1 MSPLPPIHKPLLCY
15 VTDRRGLAD
24 APELARKRQLEM
36 IEEAAAAGVDWIQ
49 IREKDLS
56 GRELT
61 EFAREALGHAAG
73 RCAVLINDRLD
84 VACAMNANGVHLGE
98 QGLPVEEAKRLL
110 AERYA
115 GREFLAGVSAHSL
128 QGALRA
134 AEAGADYVIFGPVYA
149 TPSKASFGQ
158 PQGLPR
164 LRKVCERVTI
174 PVLAI
179 GGITLENARECL
191 EEGAQGIAAIRLFQ
205 EGSDLHATVREL
217 RGRT

>member
-1 MSPLPPIHKPLLCY
+1 
-15 VTDRRGLAD
+15 
-24 APELARKRQLEM
+24 M

-61 EFAREALGHAAG
+61 ELAREALGRAAG

-84 VACAMNANGVHLGE
+84 VACAMKANGVHLGE

-110 AERYA
+110 GERYA

-158 PQGLPR
+158 PQGLRR
-164 LRKVCERVTI
+164 LREACERVTI

-179 GGITLENARECL
+179 GGITLENARECIAA
-191 EEGAQGIAAIRLFQ
+191 GAQGIAAIRLFQ
-205 EGSDLHATVREL
+205 EASDLHATVREL
-217 RGRT
+217 RGGT